1 MNKQES
7 AHTAWTLVFVTEP
20 LSTRRGKERKWV
32 LLAGVAA
39 RARQVGVVESNDNYI
54 ADVHEETKV
63 TRMMYI
69 GNE

>member
-7 AHTAWTLVFVTEP
+7 THTAWTLVFVTEP

-39 RARQVGVVESNDNYI
+39 RARQVGVESNDNYI
-54 ADVHEETKV
+54 AGVHEETKV
-63 TRMMYI
+63 TRKMYI

>member
-1 MNKQES
+1 MDS
-7 AHTAWTLVFVTEP
+7 YFFYRTSLH
-20 LSTRRGKERKWV
+20 LSPQGRGKERKWV

-39 RARQVGVVESNDNYI
+39 RARQVGVESNDNYI